1 MTVSTSACVT
11 LTCGMIVA
19 FLLGYGGGIVSKFD
33 PIKAIKADVPACVNL
48 TIQAP
53 GLTLHAPNGQQIA
66 EVGE

>member
-1 MTVSTSACVT
+1 MTVSTSTSVT

-33 PIKAIKADVPACVNL
+33 PIKAIKAEVPACVNL

-53 GLTLHAPNGQQIA
+53 GLTLLAPNGQQIA